1 MREFG
6 RKGKGEGVKGKGLVS
21 NSAHAQQSSH
31 DLSKRAVLRCDGG
44 LEQGFR
50 VTLEISEGNAPVF
63 TEATGGLPA
72 ARELLQLFTQWQQD
86 YYQSL
91 GVSRIALESISVQ
104 TGTLTQIETCRN
116 SERQLKTAIQAW
128 LAAPEFQP
136 IEQRLREILMPQE
149 AVEILLRTTD
159 PRLHRLPWHFW
170 DFIDRYPQA
179 ELVVSSPSE
188 RIVLP
193 ARAPNRVRILAILGD
208 RRGIDTE
215 ADRVAIS
222 AVPDA
227 DVVFL
232 VEPTRQQV
240 YDQLWEETW
249 DLLFFAGHSSS
260 EQQQG
265 RLYLNP
271 TESLTLEELR
281 FGLQR
286 AIARG
291 LQLTIFNSCDG
302 LGLAYELERLH
313 VPQSIVMR
321 EPVPD
326 RVAQEFLKRFLNTF
340 ATGASLH
347 TSVRQARESLQ
358 GLEGEFPAASWL
370 PIVFQNP
377 AVPSLTW
384 KGLQGYPAIDAPKS
398 QPLVRTRS
406 TLRQRIQLAI
416 ATSLAV
422 TGCVTGIRHLG
433 LFQPWELSALDLLMR
448 SRLAE
453 QPDPRI
459 AIVTVTEADLQT
471 QTYENE
477 PRRGSLSDRSLK
489 KLLAKLTAAGP
500 IAIGLDIYRD
510 YPVSKSEP
518 DLDTAL
524 KTSDR
529 LVGVCKVSEA
539 ESGDPGVAPPPEL
552 TAANLGF
559 SDVLLDPDRLV
570 RRHYL
575 SLQPAPSSPCQAGYA
590 LSVQLALRYLATKG
604 IGLEFPDRDIWKLG
618 KLTFPL
624 RQAHSGGYQH
634 VESSGHQILLNYRAT
649 PTPMEIA
656 PRVTLKEVLDGRI
669 GKDTFKDKI
678 VLIGTTAPSFHDSLS
693 IPYPTD
699 HGEIQSMPGVV
710 IQAQMVSQLISAA
723 IDGRP
728 LIHSSPLW
736 VDVLW
741 IWGVA
746 VSGGLLVCTIHRPLY
761 LGLAGAVA
769 ILTISGTCLWLLQ
782 SGYWV
787 PFVPAAIAIVGT
799 GSMTKL
805 VDRSMNHEI

>member
-1 MREFG
+1 
-6 RKGKGEGVKGKGLVS
+6 
-21 NSAHAQQSSH
+21 
-31 DLSKRAVLRCDGG
+31 
-44 LEQGFR
+44 
-50 VTLEISEGNAPVF
+50 
-63 TEATGGLPA
+63 
-72 ARELLQLFTQWQQD
+72 
-86 YYQSL
+86 
-91 GVSRIALESISVQ
+91 
-104 TGTLTQIETCRN
+104 
-116 SERQLKTAIQAW
+116 
-128 LAAPEFQP
+128 
-136 IEQRLREILMPQE
+136 
-149 AVEILLRTTD
+149 
-159 PRLHRLPWHFW
+159 
-170 DFIDRYPQA
+170 
-179 ELVVSSPSE
+179 
-188 RIVLP
+188 
-193 ARAPNRVRILAILGD
+193 
-208 RRGIDTE
+208 
-215 ADRVAIS
+215 
-222 AVPDA
+222 VPDA

-240 YDQLWEETW
+240 YDRLWEETW

-398 QPLVRTRS
+398 QPLVRTQP
-406 TLRQRIQLAI
+406 TLRQRIQLAV

-459 AIVTVTEADLQT
+459 AIVMVTEADLQA
-471 QTYENE
+471 QTYDNE

-489 KLLAKLTAAGP
+489 KLLDKLTVAGP
-500 IAIGLDIYRD
+500 IAVGLDIYRD

-518 DLDTAL
+518 DLDTEM
-524 KTSDR
+524 KNSDR

-539 ESGDPGVAPPPEL
+539 EAGDPGVAPPPEL
-552 TAANLGF
+552 KADNLGF

-575 SLQPAPSSPCQAGYA
+575 SLQPSPSSPCQAGYA

-604 IGLEFPDRDIWKLG
+604 IELEFPDRDTWKLG

-624 RQAHSGGYQH
+624 RQAHSGGYQNI
-634 VESSGHQILLNYRAT
+634 ESAGHQILLNYRAT
-649 PTPMEIA
+649 PTPIEIA

-669 GKDTFKDKI
+669 SKDTFKDKI

-693 IPYPTD
+693 IPYPTER
-699 HGEIQSMPGVV
+699 GEIQSMPGVV
-710 IQAQMVSQLISAA
+710 IQAQMVSQLIAAA

-728 LIHSSPLW
+728 LIHSSSLW

-769 ILTISGTCLWLLQ
+769 IFTISGTCLWLLQ

-805 VDRSMNHEI
+805 FDRSMNHEI